1 LRSHWGK
8 PEFPYPLDRDGFRSN
23 LTCGAGAAVLVRL
36 WERLSLPLVAPLPR
50 LELRCFG
57 PPTARVNGKAPPA
70 AVLWRKHLA
79 LLIYLALSP
88 NRVRT
93 RDHLRGLLWP
103 ENDEERARRSLNE
116 AIRRLRRA
124 LGDDRLGSD
133 GDSVAMA
140 GEGLI
145 VEQSGDAGFLEGFS
159 VSGWQSVEEWVTAEC
174 SQRRA

>member
-1 LRSHWGK
+1 MPRCLCDGGK
-8 PEFPYPLDRDGFRSN
+8 SCHF
-23 LTCGAGAAVLVRL
+23 CLVA
-36 WERLSLPLVAPLPR
+36 SLPK

-70 AVLWRKHLA
+70 TVLWRKHLA

-124 LGDDRLGSD
+124 LGEGRLISDGVSVAIAGDDLTVQSDDR
-133 GDSVAMA
+133 A
-140 GEGLI
+140 
-145 VEQSGDAGFLEGFS
+145 
-159 VSGWQSVEEWVTAEC
+159 
-174 SQRRA
+174 